1 MRPIVRVEGNVGT
14 MMLIGQFDFNLHK
27 DFRQASQELLD
38 NGAVQ
43 EIRVDFDQVPF
54 LDSSALGMLLLL
66 KERAA
71 AQKKTM
77 VLINCHEAVMQVFEI
92 ACFNKMFTIRQ
103 AG

>member
-38 NGAVQ
+38 NAAVQ

-71 AQKKTM
+71 SQKKSM
-77 VLINCHEAVMQVFEI
+77 VLVNCHEAVLQVFEI
-92 ACFNKMFTIRQ
+92 ACFNKMFTIRP